1 MTYNPNRALFKLI
14 ISLTLLVILASYAV
28 WLSSTDIEMNLLDR
42 RLSPSWAH
50 LFGTDNLGRDLFER
64 TFQGVATSLQIG
76 LIAAVSSGF
85 IALVMAGLSS
95 VSKVMDYAVR
105 GVIDALLALPHLLLL
120 VLICFTLGGGKMGV
134 IWAVALTHWPKLTLI
149 LRSELLRVKQ
159 ADYIMLSQR
168 IGNSAVYRWRY
179 HYLPMIL
186 PQWMVGTLLMFPHA
200 VIHSAALSFLGFGLS
215 PHEPSL
221 GILLSDALRYLSTG
235 AWWLVVFP
243 GVALMGLVLLF
254 DQFAKAAAQL
264 WLKGATC

>member
-1 MTYNPNRALFKLI
+1 MTYNPNRALFKLAF
-14 ISLTLLVILASYAV
+14 SLLLLIVVSIYAFG
-28 WLSSTDIEMNLLDR
+28 LSLNDIEMNLLDR
-42 RLSPSWAH
+42 RLPPSWAH
-50 LFGTDNLGRDLFER
+50 LFGTDNLGRDLFAR

-76 LIAAVSSGF
+76 LMAAVTSGF

-95 VSKVMDYAVR
+95 ISKVMDYVVR
-105 GVIDALLALPHLLLL
+105 GVIDAMLALPHLLLL

-134 IWAVALTHWPKLTLI
+134 IWAVALTHWPKLALI
-149 LRSELLRVKQ
+149 LRSELQRVSQ
-159 ADYIMLSQR
+159 SDYIMLSQR
-168 IGNSAVYRWRY
+168 IGNSAFYRWRY

-200 VIHSAALSFLGFGLS
+200 VLHSAALSFLGFGLS

-243 GVALMGLVLLF
+243 GIALVGLVLLF
-254 DQFAKAAAQL
+254 DQFAKALQQL
-264 WLKGATC
+264 WLKGAVC

>member
-1 MTYNPNRALFKLI
+1 MTYNPNSALFKLI
-14 ISLTLLVILASYAV
+14 ISLILLVILASYAV
-28 WLSSTDIEMNLLDR
+28 WLSSNDIEINLLDR
-42 RLSPSWAH
+42 RLAPSWEH

-200 VIHSAALSFLGFGLS
+200 VLHSAALSFLGFGLS

-254 DQFAKAAAQL
+254 DQFAKAVAQL
-264 WLKGATC
+264 WLRGATC

>member
-1 MTYNPNRALFKLI
+1 MTYNPNRALLKLT
-14 ISLTLLVILASYAV
+14 ISLILLIILASYAV
-28 WLSSTDIEMNLLDR
+28 WLSSNDIEMNLLDR
-42 RLSPSWAH
+42 RLAPSWEH

-200 VIHSAALSFLGFGLS
+200 VLHSAALSFLGFGLS

-264 WLKGATC
+264 WLRGATC

>member
-14 ISLTLLVILASYAV
+14 ISLTLLVVLASYAV

-42 RLSPSWAH
+42 RLAPSWVH

-200 VIHSAALSFLGFGLS
+200 VLHSAALSFLGFGLS

>member
-14 ISLTLLVILASYAV
+14 ISLILLVILASYAV
-28 WLSSTDIEMNLLDR
+28 WLSSNDIEMNLLDR
-42 RLSPSWAH
+42 RLAPSWEH

-200 VIHSAALSFLGFGLS
+200 VLHSAALSFLGFGLS

-254 DQFAKAAAQL
+254 DQFAKAVAQL
-264 WLKGATC
+264 WLRGATC

>member
-14 ISLTLLVILASYAV
+14 ISLTLLVVLASYAV
-28 WLSSTDIEMNLLDR
+28 WLSSTDIDMNLLDR
-42 RLSPSWAH
+42 RLAPSWVH

-200 VIHSAALSFLGFGLS
+200 VLHSAALSFLGFGLS

>member
-42 RLSPSWAH
+42 RLSPSWVH

-95 VSKVMDYAVR
+95 MSKVMDYAVR

-200 VIHSAALSFLGFGLS
+200 VLHSAALSFLGFGLS